1 MKTYSKIQ
9 LAVVVMTTVLGL
21 AGLGQVRAA
30 QLVQY
35 WPFNDGSG
43 GTATNAVA
51 GGNTAQLVDE
61 DPSVAWSSDVPSQL
75 KYSTRSISLDGTKG
89 YFNLGNLHLTGSAT
103 VSLWAKPANFDAGDI
118 RLFSQVPYAS
128 PYAGTV
134 RIDPFTS
141 GDIQVNDNGPWRN
154 FGTASLFP
162 AGSWTHLA
170 FVFDAGVAQLYI
182 NGVPSSQPL
191 YTFSG
196 FDFSAAGFGLGA
208 RFDVGGAIGGPYGN
222 AYPGLFDDVSVWNGP
237 LSSNSIALLAN
248 GTSPQ
253 AITDTVPVPSA
264 AHLVQYFPL
273 DDGTGSSTASNGVPG
288 GLTGQ
293 LVNADPNTAWSA
305 NHPAQLSGSVGSV
318 SLAGL
323 GDYVDLG
330 NFGIQDQGTI
340 SLWIKPTTVTPS
352 TGSGVRLYS
361 EVTTDGKLP
370 ADFSGIAAI
379 GLLPSGVLTSG
390 SVTVYNAASGSWNLL
405 APVSTVPANSWT
417 HLAFVYSLG
426 RCTLFINGQPYLKTT
441 AGFAFAAADF
451 GLGAPLGVG
460 VPGGPFGQAYAGLMD
475 DFSLWDQAL
484 QPSSI
489 VKLASGQKPT
499 TIVDS
504 PTTEPPFIYQN
515 PVSQTNVATYPVM
528 MNVVAAG
535 AGILAYQWYLGPT
548 PVGGATN
555 SSYTIAATQLSD
567 AGNYTVVV
575 TNSFGSVTSLVATLT
590 VDPGVPVI
598 TSQPSSLS
606 KRVGTAASFTV
617 SATGSQPLR
626 YQWQLNNSP
635 ISNATNATYTIASIV
650 NGDAGSY
657 TVAVTNNAGAVTSQ
671 VAVLSLILTPAAV
684 NVDLA
689 FGTNFMYYTGTG
701 AAPDPSTTWNEA
713 IPAALSADDNQMA
726 LVNSDGLSSPITF
739 FAAPTNSSGLTWSAG
754 YNGGGNNLQQTYWH
768 VGSGNVTPQ
777 FGFQNLDPRTTN
789 DVYVYGIATDFG
801 LGWTEQINMV
811 AGPSQPLDPAPDT
824 GFSVL
829 GQDYVVFRGITGVTN
844 ILFTAG
850 STLGDTT
857 VFSTVTGLQIIQP
870 IPAPQILNQP
880 VGGLARVGG
889 SFTFS
894 VTANGAEPLGYRW
907 YHNGSLIA
915 GASLTNL
922 TVNPVQLTD
931 AGPYFVVVTNAA
943 GSATSHVAQLTLQFN
958 PAAVNVN
965 LIRDDGQYT
974 YSGPGAAVDTGT
986 SWNNVSEA
994 DLAADPNRELTLID
1008 SDGNNSATIF
1018 YSGSF
1023 GAPDGGNFGYNGGG
1037 NNLTA
1042 TYWHVG
1048 AGNVTPQFGFYGLD
1062 LQKNYEVYIY
1072 GIATDF
1078 GLGWTEQI
1086 NMIGGPSQPL
1096 DPAPDTG
1103 FPILGQDYVVFKGIT
1118 GVTNVLFT
1126 AGKLGAAT
1134 VFSTVTGLQIQ
1145 ETVLPVISIARAGG
1159 SQVTISW
1166 TGLGTLEQADAVT
1179 GGWTS
1184 ATNQNNPQTITAAVA
1199 KRFYRIRQ

>member
-9 LAVVVMTTVLGL
+9 LAVVVMTTVLEL

-35 WPFNDGSG
+35 WPFNEGSG

-51 GGNTAQLVDE
+51 GGNTAQLVGE

-75 KYSTRSISLDGTKG
+75 KYSTRSVSLDGTNG

-154 FGTASLFP
+154 LGTASLFP

-182 NGVPSSQPL
+182 NGVPSSQPV
-191 YTFSG
+191 YAFSG

-253 AITDTVPVPSA
+253 AITDTVAVPPA

-273 DDGTGSSTASNGVPG
+273 DDGTGSSTASNAVPG

-340 SLWIKPTTVTPS
+340 SLWIKPTTVTSS
-352 TGSGVRLYS
+352 TGAGIRLYS
-361 EVTTDGKLP
+361 EVTTDGSLP
-370 ADFSGIAAI
+370 TDFSGITAI

-417 HLAFVYSLG
+417 HLAFVYSPG

-451 GLGAPLGVG
+451 GLGAQLGVG
-460 VPGGPFGQAYAGLMD
+460 VSGGPFGQAYAGLMD
-475 DFSLWDQAL
+475 DFSLWDHAL

-515 PVSQTNVATYPVM
+515 PVSQTNVATYPVT

-598 TSQPSSLS
+598 TSQPSSLG
-606 KRVGTAASFTV
+606 KRVGTVASFTV

-689 FGTNFMYYTGTG
+689 FDTNFMYYTGTG

-713 IPAALSADDNQMA
+713 IPAALAADDNQMA
-726 LVNSDGLSSPITF
+726 LVNSDGLPSAITF
-739 FAAPTNSSGLTWSAG
+739 FASPTNSSGQAWSPG

-768 VGSGNVTPQ
+768 IGSGNVTPS
-777 FGFQNLDPRTTN
+777 FGFQNLDPATKY

-811 AGPSQPLDPAPDT
+811 GGPSQPLTIVPNT
-824 GFSVL
+824 GFPVL
-829 GQDYVVFRGITGVTN
+829 GQDYVVFRGITGVSN
-844 ILFTAG
+844 VMFTAG
-850 STLGDTT
+850 SLGDST
-857 VFSTVTGLQIIQP
+857 VFSTVTGLQIIES
-870 IPAPQILNQP
+870 IPAPQVVNQP
-880 VGGLARVGG
+880 IGGLARVGG
-889 SFTFS
+889 SFSFS
-894 VTANGAEPLGYRW
+894 VTASGAEPLRYQW
-907 YHNGSLIA
+907 YHNGSPIA

-922 TVNPVQLTD
+922 AVGPIQPTD
-931 AGPYFVVVTNAA
+931 AGPYFVVVTNQA
-943 GSATSHVAQLTLQFN
+943 GSATSQVAQLTLQFN
-958 PAAVNVN
+958 PPAVNVN
-965 LIRDDGQYT
+965 LIRDNGQYT
-974 YSGPGAAVDTGT
+974 YAGPGAAVDTGVN
-986 SWNNVSEA
+986 WNNVCEA
-994 DLAADPNRELTLID
+994 DLETDPNREMTLTD
-1008 SDGNNSATIF
+1008 SDGNNSAIIF
-1018 YSGSF
+1018 YAGSF
-1023 GAPDGGNFGYNGGG
+1023 GAPDSGNFGNNGGG
-1037 NNLTA
+1037 NNLQA

-1048 AGNVTPQFGFYGLD
+1048 AGNVSPPFGFYGLD
-1062 LQKNYEVYIY
+1062 PQKSYSVFVF
-1072 GIATDF
+1072 GIAQDF
-1078 GLGWTEQI
+1078 GTGFSEQI
-1086 NMIGGPSQPL
+1086 SMVGGSSQPL
-1096 DPAPDTG
+1096 KPIPNTG
-1103 FPILGQDYVVFKGIT
+1103 FPVPGEDYVVFRGIT

-1126 AGKLGAAT
+1126 AGKLGGAT

-1145 ETVLPVISIARAGG
+1145 EIELPVIAIARAGSG
-1159 SQVTISW
+1159 QVTISW
-1166 TGLGTLEQADAVT
+1166 TGLGTLEQADAVI
-1179 GGWTS
+1179 GGWTVS
-1184 ATNQNNPQTITAAVA
+1184 TNQGNPQTIAAPA
-1199 KRFYRIRQ
+1199 SKRFYRIRQ